1 MRSHRCFHSRARW
14 LGLALALAASAG
26 HAQSGDSATT
36 SRFSLR
42 SVQTA
47 PMPNASQSGRF
58 GVVAQAQA
66 RFVNA
71 AGKRFAVLGAAQC
84 EAGVPTPGRIF
95 ANGFE

>member
-1 MRSHRCFHSRARW
+1 MASHRVFRSGARW
-14 LGLALALAASAG
+14 LGIALAVAAGAA
-26 HAQSGDSATT
+26 HAEASETAST
-36 SRFSLR
+36 SRFALR

-47 PMPNASQSGRF
+47 PTPNTSASGRF
-58 GVVAQAQA
+58 GVVAQAQT

-84 EAGVPTPGRIF
+84 EAGIPTPGRIF